1 VIRVLRLR
9 SFYEGRLRIV
19 LLLIMREFLLELNRL
34 ITVSY
39 VEFRLIKLWS
49 CLQLLVVLVLFAI
62 VLLRIQSC
70 VWQISLFLIVLSH
83 FISFLSSPLFQLLIS
98 WIEIWYVSLLIFIV
112 LPFLFI
118 SWNYFISFSIKL
130 LL

>member
-9 SFYEGRLRIV
+9 SFYEGRLRLV

-34 ITVSY
+34 IAVSY
-39 VEFRLIKLWS
+39 VKFRLIKLWS

-62 VLLRIQSC
+62 VLLKIQSC

-83 FISFLSSPLFQLLIS
+83 FISFLSSPLFRLLIS

-112 LPFLFI
+112 LPFLLI